1 VDALEAFATS
11 GTNFN
16 PIELDLDCLSDDC
29 GYTRGVNF
37 HLSDDEY
44 EKVKKYLRDNFD
56 RTFGKLKTNMPL
68 AMQSV
73 QLSTIG
79 L

>member
-1 VDALEAFATS
+1 MDALEAFATS

-29 GYTRGVNF
+29 GYTGGVNF

-44 EKVKKYLRDNFD
+44 ENISGIILIE
-56 RTFGKLKTNMPL
+56 LL
-68 AMQSV
+68 EH
-73 QLSTIG
+73 
-79 L
+79 